1 LGKLGRP
8 HILRTGQDAFGKCGQ
23 LLFLLGKGNL
33 FRLLSTGG
41 KAAVLLDGLEDVAQ
55 VSAHQECQQAYNK
68 DTAKSKSGFGTA
80 GKAPAVIHVRT
91 FPSSV

>member
-8 HILRTGQDAFGKCGQ
+8 HILRTGQDAFGKGGQ

-41 KAAVLLDGLEDVAQ
+41 KAAVLLDGLEHVAQ
-55 VSAHQECQQAYNK
+55 VSAHQECQQAYNE